1 MCRLSV
7 SEVTTDYRLTV
18 NRNTLMANNNYWL
31 SPVQDVTET
40 QPILDQCSTDI
51 TTNNIMSTNS

>member
-18 NRNTLMANNNYWL
+18 NPNTLMANNYWL

-40 QPILDQCSTDI
+40 QPILDQCSTV
-51 TTNNIMSTNS
+51 NNQ